1 MIKKYSEIEK
11 IGKDCIF
18 FDDGTKIQIN
28 DCVRKDTNTCIAER
42 DITATPPY
50 FDFFTGDKIIFDKK
64 GLFSKSKN
72 KKDFQK
78 LQLQLQ
84 SMGYTTYDLSWK
96 FEFTGERTW
105 NIE

>member
-64 GLFSKSKN
+64 GLFAQEVQRQCSEEQYFSIIN
-72 KKDFQK
+72 D
-78 LQLQLQ
+78 
-84 SMGYTTYDLSWK
+84 G
-96 FEFTGERTW
+96 
-105 NIE
+105 NIEIDELVDLVVSHFGLR

>member
-42 DITATPPY
+42 DITAIPPY

-64 GLFSKSKN
+64 GLFSQSKN

-84 SMGYTTYDLSWK
+84 SMGYTTYDLS
-96 FEFTGERTW
+96 
-105 NIE
+105 

>member
-11 IGKDCIF
+11 IGKDFIF

-50 FDFFTGDKIIFDKK
+50 FDFFTGDKTI
-64 GLFSKSKN
+64 LFYQRL
-72 KKDFQK
+72 FYR
-78 LQLQLQ
+78 L
-84 SMGYTTYDLSWK
+84 
-96 FEFTGERTW
+96 
-105 NIE
+105 

>member
-72 KKDFQK
+72 KNRFSKIAVTATK
-78 LQLQLQ
+78 Y
-84 SMGYTTYDLSWK
+84 GIYYV
-96 FEFTGERTW
+96 
-105 NIE
+105 